1 MLHTTTGVSTAGLVD
16 VAATGA
22 GAGPAAPGGPAT
34 AREGRRAGA
43 VGSVSINGHVEVLG
57 HAGAA
62 SSGGGAGAAG
72 GGAGGSGSNN
82 SLGRMM
88 GAPSPAPPTAT
99 GALSPRPGGRP
110 SGGGSVART
119 PSGRA
124 VLAGGAAGG
133 GGGAVATR
141 PNTAMSTASV
151 KQGST
156 DAGGKTVGGGSA
168 GGGGGGAARA
178 GRKGADSGKGAAP
191 PPPPPPGKVATMTDL
206 GDALTRFF
214 QESLELAPKAPPKPP
229 PSSSSSDGNDGAAS
243 SDDEITKEELDVLER
258 LYLVMPHLESPG
270 KGDVTLTSY
279 GPLGPGGMSAA
290 TPRFAASTN
299 GASRP
304 ISAMPPSAAAA
315 AAGLASGPGSSG
327 AQAVRVPTPA
337 SAAAA
342 AAAQLN
348 SLLPQGGARSPSP
361 GMRGATPS
369 GAMRSVGGGTAAG
382 DKAGAG
388 GTGSSPKKS
397 RSAGAAPSGG
407 GGAAYL
413 PSKTVLSFHQKAL
426 GITVP
431 LGAAMPVPT
440 SGPGLSGGVPGAAGP
455 FGARSTPDDAP
466 LTSAYVHRDA
476 DYLMMRQMV
485 AAAVAAGQ
493 SRPATAPAAAGS
505 GAAAAR
511 QAAGSSARSQPPP
524 PAAKRANMPGGKGAA
539 AAGKGGKGAAAAG
552 GKGGKK
558 PPLPPTMPARPAV
571 PVHLQH
577 LVRPGSA
584 AVGALIGR
592 HQPAGIDPAI
602 INAVVSGV
610 PVDPVAGFGDGW
622 AEGGT
627 VSAPMPSA
635 GPLAQRPMSPL
646 RLPGTRPSTSAAG
659 AGGGGSKPGSPQRHG
674 SSPGMGT
681 SSSPSTP
688 RPLSSGAGANGGGGG
703 SRPGTAPV
711 GTASWATNQLE
722 RLRDV
727 AATRAAA
734 RTAMSPL
741 RASLAGPIS
750 GLQSPRVAKSL
761 TEKEMDILNRSMDSA
776 LQPLSRAAARL
787 GTYGESFPTAQLFS
801 NVTSAAVPKT
811 PGSAGLGGGGGG
823 AMTAWGPPASLA
835 STGALPSL
843 NDIINGGSSRPGTAA
858 QPGLSPGAG
867 GGGGG
872 IGLGVGLFGSPIV
885 SRPAAAV
892 AAAVLAPTSAIPT
905 PQLVT
910 GPPPAPIPG
919 TAAAVTGMPGG
930 EETGPRRKLRRQD
943 YGQWEWPPGQGQS
956 APYNVLYN
964 VQDEMATA
972 LEGMEAAESSHTGPC
987 DRVGEVGRLLRRYRK
1002 QGCPPT
1008 FNLNHAINGV
1018 DQVVALVDV
1027 LAHPDLAELSELLL
1041 AGNSLGDDAF
1051 GPLSARLGSPA
1062 CAALRSL
1069 DLGLNGLSAG
1079 ALPPL
1084 LPLLRDELAAMSKA
1098 QRIRRGLD
1106 AKPPHGVLTRLVM
1119 DANPIGDAGAELIC
1133 DAAASDYTAL
1143 AELRL
1148 SRCGL
1153 GERGA
1158 AACGRLMEN
1167 SSAIRILDLSWNTL
1181 GRRGG
1186 QALGEGLR
1194 AANSIQQ
1201 LYLQWTGITD
1211 LGASHLAKAL
1221 KGNASLVLL
1230 DMSGDSVSGDTS
1242 LVLLDSLTDNA
1253 CLRELILRDNPVGV
1267 MAARKLLKA
1276 MHQGVLETVDLLG
1289 CSFSMGGSSV
1299 VWDPHDPDGVYDLDL
1314 EVPAHYQVA
1323 VELVGLA
1330 ALMGLR
1336 SWRNSTLNGKP
1347 FRLMSNS
1354 KLQIPLR
1361 GRLHVE
1367 FASCTPLL
1375 RDEGPLTDGEV
1386 RSMWFTL
1393 VDPDAERTPAG
1404 PMFVSMYDGQLPP
1417 EALALGSAP
1426 PSGLAPTLSGE
1437 AALGGAAAAGRAGG
1451 KGAAAAT
1458 PSGTTSGGAARGPNS
1473 GAAGAAAAATTAAAA
1488 GAGGGGATAAG
1499 SGAAAAKGAAATAAA
1514 AGAGGKKPGAGG
1526 AAGGKGGGKGAGG
1539 GGKGGKGAGAG
1550 RGDMSTT
1557 ELKGA
1562 TDEWKLSLLEA
1573 MVTDVYLT
1581 CGQLKHMIR
1590 CFDGSQCK
1598 ADAVV
1603 QAFGVLADTENFYA
1617 VLEEL
1622 DPVIKAQVEVRLG
1635 KVRLFFPENPTG
1647 RYTLMLGQLP
1657 HQCVARQLLQ
1667 QYTQQYDAG
1676 LTNFPHSVC
1685 FTTCNMDGVPTDVSD
1700 PRKLYLPQEGV
1711 LDLCFVDLRR
1721 VPPGVKPL
1729 SRPQFAT
1736 LVAHLTNMEEL
1747 DPVALA
1753 RIIDHPALPTAVAA
1767 LRRWEAWTRR
1777 HPVSACVPHLRAAV
1791 HAVRWRE
1798 DPDGV
1803 TNALA
1808 AIAAAE
1814 AAATTAAAAAAAAA
1828 SAAAAGVSPDGVP
1841 AAPPPAA
1848 PGTSTAGPSR
1858 FGPGGAAA
1866 DMPVRAS
1873 VAGEPAAANHRVSM
1887 FGDETPRRVG
1897 LPPGDGAAP
1906 NKAVGTTAA
1915 AAAQNSVSFSPGTA
1929 GAGMPAA
1936 EASATDAGPGAG
1948 GSGAGGGGGGGGN
1961 SPPRSRSG
1969 ARRGSVAGGAGVQQQ
1984 LLPLHVR
1991 DMERYC
1997 ETIRVLSVR
2006 HYLTC
2011 WQLMQLVA
2019 LLPPAATDE
2028 RVETVTTFWARTVDR
2043 EAHWMDV
2050 MRSLTNDQQVR
2061 VCQRLGYKN
2070 VFKPDRPAMHYR
2082 LRMFRDDER
2091 QVAFELYNKTYDTSV
2106 SSVNLFR
2113 NLTIDGMPRRVNQG
2127 PTMWTV
2133 LKGNAPDTATPTTT
2147 LEFDFWW
2154 PDENAAAAMAART
2167 IQRAFRLWR
2176 DPKSCGMPSR
2186 PIAEEKR
2193 PGASAAAPNFA
2204 GFNKKSRGAA
2214 PSKMNT
2220 PRKGGTDKK
2229 GRKT

>member
-1 MLHTTTGVSTAGLVD
+1 MLHTTTGVTTSGLVD
-16 VAATGA
+16 VPAA
-22 GAGPAAPGGPAT
+22 GAGPAPPSAPTT
-34 AREGRRAGA
+34 AREGRRSGPPAA
-43 VGSVSINGHVEVLG
+43 VSISGNVEVLG
-57 HAGAA
+57 PVAAA
-62 SSGGGAGAAG
+62 SPGAGAGPTG
-72 GGAGGSGSNN
+72 GGGNN

-88 GAPSPAPPTAT
+88 GAPSPVAAPAT
-99 GALSPRPGGRP
+99 GAVSPRPGGRP
-110 SGGGSVART
+110 GAGAGGGSVALT

-124 VLAGGAAGG
+124 LFTGAAAGG
-133 GGGAVATR
+133 GAGGGGAR
-141 PNTAMSTASV
+141 PTTAMSTASV
-151 KQGST
+151 R
-156 DAGGKTVGGGSA
+156 TVGGGA
-168 GGGGGGAARA
+168 GGGGAGGGPRL
-178 GRKGADSGKGAAP
+178 GRKGDGKGAAASG
-191 PPPPPPGKVATMTDL
+191 PGKVACMTDL
-206 GDALTRFF
+206 EDALTRFF
-214 QESLELAPKAPPKPP
+214 QESMELAPKPPPKPP
-229 PSSSSSDGNDGAAS
+229 PSSSSSDGDDGDAS
-243 SDDEITKEELDVLER
+243 SDDELAKEELDVLER

-270 KGDVTLTSY
+270 KGDVTLTPY
-279 GPLGPGGMSAA
+279 NPLGPGGAAAA
-290 TPRFAASTN
+290 TPRFGPAATASTT
-299 GASRP
+299 SRP

-315 AAGLASGPGSSG
+315 PGSAGPG
-327 AQAVRVPTPA
+327 APAANVPTPA

-348 SLLPQGGARSPSP
+348 SLLPQGGARSASP
-361 GMRGATPS
+361 GPRGVSIS
-369 GAMRSVGGGTAAG
+369 GGMRSVGGGTAAG
-382 DKAGAG
+382 GKAAAG
-388 GTGSSPKKS
+388 GPDLVGGSSPKKS
-397 RSAGAAPSGG
+397 RSAGASTGVASSS
-407 GGAAYL
+407 AVFL

-431 LGAAMPVPT
+431 LGACVPVPT
-440 SGPGLSGGVPGAAGP
+440 SGPGVSGGAAGAAGP
-455 FGARSTPDDAP
+455 FGARSTADEAP

-476 DYLMMRQMV
+476 DYLMMQQMV

-493 SRPATAPAAAGS
+493 SRPSTAPAAAGS

-511 QAAGSSARSQPPP
+511 QAAGSGARSPPPP
-524 PAAKRANMPGGKGAA
+524 PAAKRASTPGGKSPA

-552 GKGGKK
+552 KGGKA
-558 PPLPPTMPARPAV
+558 PPAPPPSMPPRPAV

-584 AVGALIGR
+584 SVGALIGR
-592 HQPAGIDPAI
+592 RQPAGIDPAI
-602 INAVVSGV
+602 VTAVMSGV
-610 PVDPVAGFGDGW
+610 HVDPVAGFGDGGGGGGW
-622 AEGGT
+622 AEGGS
-627 VSAPMPSA
+627 VSAPMPTN
-635 GPLAQRPMSPL
+635 GTLAQRPLSPSR
-646 RLPGTRPSTSAAG
+646 RLDGGSGARPSTSGAG
-659 AGGGGSKPGSPQRHG
+659 AGGGGGKPGSPQRRG
-674 SSPGMGT
+674 SSGGVAA
-681 SSSPSTP
+681 SNANTP
-688 RPLSSGAGANGGGGG
+688 RPLSSGAGVGGGGGGGGG

-711 GTASWATNQLE
+711 GTATWATNQLE
-722 RLRDV
+722 RLRGA

-750 GLQSPRVAKSL
+750 GLQSPHVAKAL
-761 TEKEMDILNRSMDSA
+761 TEMEMDVLNRSMDSA

-801 NVTSAAVPKT
+801 NVSSAAAPKA
-811 PGSAGLGGGGGG
+811 PGGGGGG
-823 AMTAWGPPASLA
+823 AMHAWGPS
-835 STGALPSL
+835 SLPSL
-843 NDIINGGSSRPGTAA
+843 ADTNGGSRPATAPP
-858 QPGLSPGAG
+858 PGGG

-892 AAAVLAPTSAIPT
+892 AAAALASTSATPT
-905 PQLVT
+905 PQLAT

-919 TAAAVTGMPGG
+919 TAGAVTGMPGG

-943 YGQWEWPPGQGQS
+943 FGQWEWPPGQGQA
-956 APYNVLYN
+956 APYNVLYH
-964 VQDEMATA
+964 VQHEMAAA
-972 LEGMEAAESSHTGPC
+972 LEDTEAAESSHSGPC
-987 DRVGEVGRLLRRYRK
+987 DRVGEVGRLLRRYRR
-1002 QGCPPT
+1002 QGCPPS
-1008 FNLNHAINGV
+1008 FNLSHAINGV

-1027 LAHPDLAELSELLL
+1027 LAHPDLSELTELLL

-1051 GPLSARLGSPA
+1051 APLAARLGSAA
-1062 CAALRSL
+1062 CAPLRSL
-1069 DLGLNGLSAG
+1069 DLGLNGLSAS

-1106 AKPPHGVLTRLVM
+1106 AKPPHGVLTRLIM

-1133 DAAASDYTAL
+1133 DAAASDYTQL

-1158 AACGRLMEN
+1158 AACGRLLEN
-1167 SSAIRILDLSWNTL
+1167 SGAIRILDLSWNTL

-1194 AANSIQQ
+1194 AANSVQQ

-1211 LGASHLAKAL
+1211 VGASHLAKAL
-1221 KGNASLVLL
+1221 KVNTSLVLL

-1242 LVLLDSLTDNA
+1242 LVLLDSLADNGA
-1253 CLRELILRDNPVGV
+1253 LRELVLRDNPVGV
-1267 MAARKLLKA
+1267 VAARKLLKA

-1299 VWDPHDPDGVYDLDL
+1299 VWDPHDPDGTYDLDL

-1336 SWRNSTLNGKP
+1336 SWRNATLNGKP
-1347 FRLMSNS
+1347 FRLMSTS

-1367 FASCTPLL
+1367 FASCTPLV
-1375 RDEGPLTDGEV
+1375 RDEGPLSDGEV
-1386 RSMWFTL
+1386 RGMWFNL
-1393 VDPDAERTPAG
+1393 VDPEGAATPAG

-1417 EALALGSAP
+1417 DALGSAP

-1437 AALGGAAAAGRAGG
+1437 AAGGGGRAAGRGAAAAA
-1451 KGAAAAT
+1451 GAAAAT
-1458 PSGTTSGGAARGPNS
+1458 PSGTTSGGAARALKKGESVLNS
-1473 GAAGAAAAATTAAAA
+1473 GAAAAAAAAAA
-1488 GAGGGGATAAG
+1488 GRGAASGGSAAG
-1499 SGAAAAKGAAATAAA
+1499 SGAAAAKGAAS
-1514 AGAGGKKPGAGG
+1514 GKKPAG
-1526 AAGGKGGGKGAGG
+1526 GAGG
-1539 GGKGGKGAGAG
+1539 GGAGGKGKAGAG
-1550 RGDMSTT
+1550 RGDLSSTT

-1590 CFDGSQCK
+1590 CFAGSQFK

-1622 DPVIKAQVEVRLG
+1622 DPAMKAQVETRLG

-1676 LTNFPHSVC
+1676 LTDFPHSVC

-1729 SRPQFAT
+1729 SRAQFAT
-1736 LVAHLTNMEEL
+1736 LVAHIVNMEEL

-1753 RIIDHPALPTAVAA
+1753 RIIDHPALPTAVSA

-1777 HPVSACVPHLRAAV
+1777 HPVSACVPHLRAAT

-1798 DPDGV
+1798 DPDAV
-1803 TNALA
+1803 ASALA

-1814 AAATTAAAAAAAAA
+1814 TAAANAAAAAVAAAAAAAAGTA
-1828 SAAAAGVSPDGVP
+1828 ADAVPAPPAPAAAG
-1841 AAPPPAA
+1841 AAA
-1848 PGTSTAGPSR
+1848 AGPSR
-1858 FGPGGAAA
+1858 FGPGGTGDAPAR
-1866 DMPVRAS
+1866 PSTVGEPSHHRAS
-1873 VAGEPAAANHRVSM
+1873 NV
-1887 FGDETPRRVG
+1887 GDETPRRVG
-1897 LPPGDGAAP
+1897 FPAGDG
-1906 NKAVGTTAA
+1906 KAGGTGAVP
-1915 AAAQNSVSFSPGTA
+1915 AAAQNSVSFSPGT
-1929 GAGMPAA
+1929 GMGTPAA
-1936 EASATDAGPGAG
+1936 EASAPDV
-1948 GSGAGGGGGGGGN
+1948 GGGGGGN
-1961 SPPRSRSG
+1961 SPLRNKSL
-1969 ARRGSVAGGAGVQQQ
+1969 ARRGGAPAGP
-1984 LLPLHVR
+1984 LLPLYVR
-1991 DMERYC
+1991 DMARYC

-2006 HYLTC
+2006 HYVTC

-2019 LLPPAATDE
+2019 LLPAAATDE

-2070 VFKPDRPAMHYR
+2070 VFNPERAAMHYR

-2091 QVAFELYNKTYDTSV
+2091 QVAFELYNKTYDTAV

-2154 PDENAAAAMAART
+2154 PDENAATTMAART
-2167 IQRAFRLWR
+2167 IQRAFRLWK
-2176 DPKSCGMPSR
+2176 DPKSCGLPPR
-2186 PIAEEKR
+2186 PVEEKR
-2193 PGASAAAPNFA
+2193 AGAGTAAPNFA
-2204 GFNKKSRGAA
+2204 GFNKKTRSAA
-2214 PSKMNT
+2214 PSKMNA
-2220 PRKGGTDKK
+2220 PKKGGKK
-2229 GRKT
+2229 K